1 MMLNF
6 NMHSAHYIIYPQ
18 ELLQTLLEFFIINF
32 SKSFCPCFQSTCSN
46 LFYLFIHAVEQNS
59 QQGPESTM
67 RGSFWKGRQVSERK
81 RRKKEGNNESN
92 SPFFRS
98 LKKAPFGH

>member
-1 MMLNF
+1 
-6 NMHSAHYIIYPQ
+6 
-18 ELLQTLLEFFIINF
+18 
-32 SKSFCPCFQSTCSN
+32 
-46 LFYLFIHAVEQNS
+46 
-59 QQGPESTM
+59 M